1 VAVILVIIVIFAL
14 NARGKNGGESIT
26 ITRSELIKTTELAG
40 KVIPSDDADLAFEV
54 GGTVSSV
61 RKKVG
66 DKVIQGESIVELDM
80 SSTYADYLKAKADLA
95 AAQAELANL
104 SGGRDIQAKVTN
116 SKSSAV
122 QNIRAAYTTASDAI
136 YNKVDQYFTN
146 PRTYNP
152 EILNAF
158 KGLELRNRINQNRI
172 KIGEILE
179 SWKKVS
185 DSLTSQSYT
194 DEDLQKA
201 IGSLKAISAF
211 LDDVVLAV
219 NSFEANGTLTQT
231 MIDKYKGDTATAQQ
245 NVDSAMASLIS
256 SEDTLRDTLSDVP
269 VQGARVAA
277 AEATLANY
285 GAKLSKMTLR
295 APISGIISKQDA
307 KVGEA
312 VSANTNVVSIIS
324 GDYKIESYVPE
335 VSVAGVIVGAKAKIT
350 LDAYGKDLVYDATIS
365 HIDPRETV
373 RDGVSTYKTELT
385 FNSPDNRI
393 LSGMTT
399 NISIETMRKSNVLL
413 VPERSIRTEDGK
425 KFVYVKGADE
435 KIAERQISTGSVDS
449 KGNIEVNSG
458 IVEGDSILLEPQK

>member
-1 VAVILVIIVIFAL
+1 
-14 NARGKNGGESIT
+14 
-26 ITRSELIKTTELAG
+26 
-40 KVIPSDDADLAFEV
+40 
-54 GGTVSSV
+54 
-61 RKKVG
+61 
-66 DKVIQGESIVELDM
+66 
-80 SSTYADYLKAKADLA
+80 
-95 AAQAELANL
+95 
-104 SGGRDIQAKVTN
+104 
-116 SKSSAV
+116 
-122 QNIRAAYTTASDAI
+122 
-136 YNKVDQYFTN
+136 
-146 PRTYNP
+146 
-152 EILNAF
+152 
-158 KGLELRNRINQNRI
+158 
-172 KIGEILE
+172 
-179 SWKKVS
+179 
-185 DSLTSQSYT
+185 
-194 DEDLQKA
+194 
-201 IGSLKAISAF
+201 
-211 LDDVVLAV
+211 
-219 NSFEANGTLTQT
+219 